1 MSIQNLSED
10 ALVYIQS
17 MAQVV
22 SELATTMAA
31 ADAEAAHDLIDEIG
45 ARAHRIIDQ
54 AREAKS

>member
-22 SELATTMAA
+22 SELARNMS
-31 ADAEAAHDLIDEIG
+31 AEDFEASHDLIDEIG